1 MKESFKEVGYVMLGM
16 LGWAVL
22 LIVLG
27 VVLRVNWELFM
38 LGWSAL

>member
-1 MKESFKEVGYVMLGM
+1 MKQQLKEVGTVMLGM
-16 LGWAVL
+16 LAWAVL